1 MIIDINNKVKDFLC
15 KSWDGFKLT
24 KLDEIFNRKEPQ
36 VSLAILSWLRTEKL
50 LKMLDHWHNNRFIKS
65 NMSLMVQGGKYL
77 PEDIKL
83 KIKKNL
89 NGFDSHNVYYTE
101 ANAGTGKPR
110 KEMIYDALKFNT
122 PYIMTT
128 DDDMTFPLGS
138 IEALIYVLE
147 LFDDVGAVCMW
158 CEPNVA
164 GHAVV
169 DKKIQRL
176 SLTPPLCR
184 VDIMGSATM
193 CMKREIFEKVIP
205 DENYFVGWGD
215 FDFCMQLKESGWKL
229 LVLAIPDFKAINN
242 YGGPEE
248 YHKFRYKREHSIN
261 SANLFYKKWG
271 IRIL

>member
-1 MIIDINNKVKDFLC
+1 MKETACFLSLLSNIIGLAIDISIGAPKGVFHIIDI
-15 KSWDGFKLT
+15 
-24 KLDEIFNRKEPQ
+24 
-36 VSLAILSWLRTEKL
+36 
-50 LKMLDHWHNNRFIKS
+50 
-65 NMSLMVQGGKYL
+65 
-77 PEDIKL
+77 PEDNFILLGFLEYFLPFLILYLLIVSYTFPISK
-83 KIKKNL
+83 KIDIFTFFSFEKNK
-89 NGFDSHNVYYTE
+89 
-101 ANAGTGKPR
+101 TGN
-110 KEMIYDALKFNT
+110 INDALKFNT